1 MVFQGTQNFTTD
13 PPYLTFQHG
22 YSYSHE
28 IMTTDLWMETM
39 CVLFSDEC
47 DEFKQLSNRYI
58 EVSVTVGLGT

>member
-13 PPYLTFQHG
+13 PPYLTFQ
-22 YSYSHE
+22 HE

-58 EVSVTVGLGT
+58 KVSVTVGLGT